1 MSDQATADIQTVDP
15 MQAYLAEVESV
26 RYADTT
32 GYVDPHTASVAHSEV
47 AEIDGKQDLPE
58 DFDVNGPSEADILRG
73 EEDSA
78 FPSVPD
84 RTADIER
91 QIDEQE
97 DDVDP
102 VEGEE
107 DPEVTEG
114 YEHEEPEAEE
124 SAPTKDKGKQFRL
137 RPKDKSEELALTL
150 RKANDKLS
158 LKEAIAQAEAILGIG
173 TEAAKTDDE
182 SARSENF
189 PTVQQ
194 LEDEVLTLER
204 DWRKAV
210 AAYADDSVTDE
221 LAAKIEEAKRNI
233 PLARDHHRQAERQLE
248 AAYEASAAKV
258 VELYPD
264 AEKEG
269 SALRQR
275 MEEIHAALEA
285 NGDPLI
291 SDPSKPFKIA
301 QMAAKELA
309 IAPKRTVAG
318 VKPSGAT
325 KQPVRGKAS
334 MTAPL
339 GATRPTSTRPPSQ
352 VTQRIEQ
359 VQTAEDYESLV
370 MGLAKGVV

>member
-26 RYADTT
+26 RNADTT
-32 GYVDPHTASVAHSEV
+32 GYVDPHTASVAQSEV
-47 AEIDGKQDLPE
+47 AEIDGRQDLPE

-73 EEDSA
+73 EEDDAS
-78 FPSVPD
+78 PSVPD

-102 VEGEE
+102 VEDEQE
-107 DPEVTEG
+107 PEVTEG
-114 YEHEEPEAEE
+114 DEAEE

-137 RPKDKSEELALTL
+137 RPKDKSEELAFTL
-150 RKANDKLS
+150 RKANPNLS
-158 LKEAIAQAEAILGIG
+158 LKEAITQAEAILGIG
-173 TEAAKTDDE
+173 TEFAKTDDAP
-182 SARSENF
+182 ARSENF

-194 LEDEVLTLER
+194 LEEEVLTLER

-210 AAYADDSVTDE
+210 ADYADDSVTEE
-221 LAAKIEEAKRNI
+221 LAAKIEEAKRQI

-248 AAYEASAAKV
+248 AAYEASAARV

-275 MEEIHAALEA
+275 MEEIHATLEA

-291 SDPSKPFKIA
+291 SDPSKPFIIA

-318 VKPSGAT
+318 VKPSGAN

-339 GATRPTSTRPPSQ
+339 GQTRPTSTRPPSQ

>member
-1 MSDQATADIQTVDP
+1 MSDQATADIQAVDP
-15 MQAYLAEVESV
+15 VQAYLAEVEGV
-26 RYADTT
+26 RNADTT
-32 GYVDPHTASVAHSEV
+32 GYVDPHTASVEQSEV

-58 DFDVNGPSEADILRG
+58 DFDVNGPSDADILRG
-73 EEDSA
+73 EEDDAS
-78 FPSVPD
+78 PSVPD

-107 DPEVTEG
+107 EA
-114 YEHEEPEAEE
+114 EESEAEE
-124 SAPTKDKGKQFRL
+124 SAPPKDKGKQFRL
-137 RPKDKSEELALTL
+137 RPKDKSEELAFTI
-150 RKANDKLS
+150 RKANPNLS
-158 LKEAIAQAEAILGIG
+158 LKEAIAQAETILNIHA
-173 TEAAKTDDE
+173 EAAEINESPARPDD
-182 SARSENF
+182 NF

-210 AAYADDSVTDE
+210 ADYADDSVTEE
-221 LAAKIEEAKRNI
+221 LAEKIEQAKRKI
-233 PLARDHHRQAERQLE
+233 PLARDHHRQAEKQLE

-275 MEEIHAALEA
+275 MEEIHATLEA

-291 SDPSKPFKIA
+291 SDPSKPFIIA

-339 GATRPTSTRPPSQ
+339 GQARPTSTRPPSQ